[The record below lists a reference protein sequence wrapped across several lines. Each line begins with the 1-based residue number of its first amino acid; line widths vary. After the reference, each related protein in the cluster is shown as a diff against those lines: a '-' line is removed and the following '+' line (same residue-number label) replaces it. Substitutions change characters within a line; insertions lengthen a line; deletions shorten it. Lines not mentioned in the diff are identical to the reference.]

1 MNKFKIKHFLLL
13 MVLSQILFTTSFT
26 NCNNDSFLKEL
37 KEHPSFEME
46 KYSLYYIEYQNN
58 HNLIYTLNKVNY
70 PNFYENSITSPAFY
84 FSDKT
89 GNSFPFVNK
98 TYYLSKDFIPDN
110 LVLVDLPKI
119 NRVNQQM
126 LIEQNTLENYHK
138 LYEELVNQ
146 GLELV
151 IFSAYRS
158 YNYQIGI
165 FQNAKNK
172 SYVALP
178 GHSEHQTGFA
188 LDVSRL
194 DIGLTEY
201 FENTYE
207 FEYLINNAHKYG
219 FILRYPKGKENIT
232 GYSYEP
238 WHFRFVGKEIATFIY
253 NNNLT
258 LEEYIYQY
266 VELN

>member
-46 KYSLYYIEYQNN
+46 KYSLYYTEYQNN

-165 FQNAKNK
+165 FQNAKK
-172 SYVALP
+172 
-178 GHSEHQTGFA
+178 
-188 LDVSRL
+188 
-194 DIGLTEY
+194 
-201 FENTYE
+201 
-207 FEYLINNAHKYG
+207 
-219 FILRYPKGKENIT
+219 
-232 GYSYEP
+232 
-238 WHFRFVGKEIATFIY
+238 
-253 NNNLT
+253 
-258 LEEYIYQY
+258 
-266 VELN
+266 